1 MSFYLQDFFGILEA
15 AVMKHLKFTYWQDGQ
30 DFIEFLNDFPDYLT
44 QGSTLDELIE
54 NLKAL
59 FKDLETDEIPYIRH
73 VSELIIA

>member
-1 MSFYLQDFFGILEA
+1 
-15 AVMKHLKFTYWQDGQ
+15 MKHLQFTYWKDGEY
-30 DFIEFLNDFPDYLT
+30 FIGFLNDFHDYLT